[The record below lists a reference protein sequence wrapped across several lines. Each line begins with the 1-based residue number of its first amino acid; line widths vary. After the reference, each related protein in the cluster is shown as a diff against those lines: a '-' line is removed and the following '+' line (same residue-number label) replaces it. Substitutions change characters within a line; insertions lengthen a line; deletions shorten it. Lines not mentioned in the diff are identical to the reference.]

1 MATPSGMAT
10 LRVSRDRDIRRVLA
24 SARCQARRQD
34 VRRSRHFDHPHRK
47 APCRIGDDGARD
59 IGNGNGAGFDRIGR
73 NAVAQTVGLPLQREV
88 AGSEIFLG
96 HRFMR
101 LAAGVRGAGDDAAD
115 KVESRI
121 IGQRRRAA
129 SSRVSF
135 PAPLGPT
142 TRTSIP
148 TSALT
153 SFPAILSVTANGCTN
168 DVGESARRTPPRDL
182 VQF

>member
-1 MATPSGMAT
+1 MPGAP
-10 LRVSRDRDIRRVLA
+10 
-24 SARCQARRQD
+24 QD
-34 VRRSRHFDHPHRK
+34 VRRSRHFDHSHWK

-88 AGSEIFLG
+88 AGSEIFLS

-101 LAAGVRGAGDDAAD
+101 LAAGVRWPGDDAAD
-115 KVESRI
+115 KVKSWI
-121 IGQRRRAA
+121 ICQRLRAA

-148 TSALT
+148 TPALT
-153 SFPAILSVTANGCTN
+153 SLPTRLGASGAV
-168 DVGESARRTPPRDL
+168 
-182 VQF
+182 